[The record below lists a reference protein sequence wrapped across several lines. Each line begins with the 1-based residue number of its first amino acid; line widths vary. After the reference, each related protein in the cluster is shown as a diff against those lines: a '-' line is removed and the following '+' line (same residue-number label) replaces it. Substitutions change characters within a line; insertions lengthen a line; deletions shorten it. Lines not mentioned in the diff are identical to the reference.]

1 MVFYCLSQSSK
12 FKVKVQSSMF
22 KVQSSKSKF
31 KVQCS
36 KSYGQQLTAN
46 SQKPISLRQHNINRQ
61 VVAVSTL
68 VVATRES
75 AEGIVH
81 VRACFGEHEV
91 FAEDVCR
98 AEFVG
103 AGACIHQA
111 AGDDNVVEHFPRIAV
126 SVGAETVTEEFPHG
140 VVKIINREF
149 LGFGFRSHFGDNALR
164 GGVVVQVA
172 HIDELCTGMSVE
184 DGIRNM
190 ATQLSSCH
198 SSGQASLLTTRLRR
212 PVVHHNVKGVGIVQN
227 ARYWALSSGTP

>member
-22 KVQSSKSKF
+22 KVLRPTAKS
-31 KVQCS
+31 
-36 KSYGQQLTAN
+36 QQPKAN

-111 AGDDNVVEHFPRIAV
+111 AGDDNVVEHFPSGLVFVPI
-126 SVGAETVTEEFPHG
+126 SV
-140 VVKIINREF
+140 IM
-149 LGFGFRSHFGDNALR
+149 HFEVG
-164 GGVVVQVA
+164 
-172 HIDELCTGMSVE
+172 
-184 DGIRNM
+184 
-190 ATQLSSCH
+190 LSFKS
-198 SSGQASLLTTRLRR
+198 
-212 PVVHHNVKGVGIVQN
+212 PI
-227 ARYWALSSGTP
+227 